1 MHISIPSGRY
11 SYRTVVIYNT
21 YKGERRLKDQVPLYF
36 STKKPATAVSGLSEQ
51 LVGKETASLLFCRV
65 CSGSSHVAWIR
76 QRQSRVSVTQRQDW
90 PFHSTLLN

>member
-21 YKGERRLKDQVPLYF
+21 YKGERRLKIQVPCF
-36 STKKPATAVSGLSEQ
+36 STKPATAVWEPEQ

-65 CSGSSHVAWIR
+65 CSGLACGR
-76 QRQSRVSVTQRQDW
+76 GLEQSRVSVTQRGRTGL
-90 PFHSTLLN
+90 STPHF

>member
-36 STKKPATAVSGLSEQ
+36 STKPATAVSGLRSNWSARRQ
-51 LVGKETASLLFCRV
+51 QAFCSAGSVQVTACGV
-65 CSGSSHVAWIR
+65 
-76 QRQSRVSVTQRQDW
+76 D
-90 PFHSTLLN
+90 